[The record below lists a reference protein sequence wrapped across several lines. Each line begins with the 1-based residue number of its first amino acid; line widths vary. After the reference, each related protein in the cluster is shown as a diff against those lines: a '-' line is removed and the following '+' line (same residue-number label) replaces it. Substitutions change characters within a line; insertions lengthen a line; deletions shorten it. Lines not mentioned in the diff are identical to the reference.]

1 MNEYDHLLAWKIKWK
16 KCFKAQ
22 SQKYKE
28 IGKKKKREREGD
40 LEDRFRTPNMTNI
53 SSKKR
58 KKWGRSIN

>member
-1 MNEYDHLLAWKIKWK
+1 MEEV
-16 KCFKAQ
+16 FQ
-22 SQKYKE
+22 STEPKVQRDW
-28 IGKKKKREREGD
+28 GKKKEREREGD